1 MTVTFDAARFPAL
14 GTTAEL
20 VVADAAMMAPGRAVL
35 EAELA
40 RVDAACSRFR
50 DDSDL
55 ALVNA
60 AAGEWVAVSTT
71 FLDALDA
78 ARRAARLTGG
88 LIDPTVGAAVR
99 RIGYDRDFASVP
111 PTGAALTVRFSPVP
125 GWQTVE
131 VDRAAGCVRIPRGA
145 ALDLGATAKAWCA
158 DQAAARAAALA
169 GCGVLVSLGGDIA
182 VAGPA
187 PEGGWPV
194 VIGDDHRSP
203 LDDGG
208 PVVAVFSGGLATS
221 GTSARQWSRGGQVL
235 HHIVDPSTGAPA
247 APVWRAVTVAA
258 GSCLDAN
265 AAATAAVVLGGGA
278 VRWLEGTGLP
288 ARLVAVDGEVV
299 TVGGWR

>member
-71 FLDALDA
+71 LLDALDA
-78 ARRAARLTGG
+78 GRRAARLTGG

-111 PTGAALTVRFSPVP
+111 PTGDALTVRFSPVP